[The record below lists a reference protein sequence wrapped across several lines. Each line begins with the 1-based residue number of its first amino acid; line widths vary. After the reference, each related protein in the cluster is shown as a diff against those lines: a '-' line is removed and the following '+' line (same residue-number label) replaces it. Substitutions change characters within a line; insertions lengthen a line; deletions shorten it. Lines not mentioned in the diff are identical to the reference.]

1 MELITLT
8 MAESQSAIFMS
19 QHAQFHQCYSLH
31 LYFFYYDMLKCAAVK
46 KKRSVITWIKP
57 ARQPFY
63 YRNFN

>member
-31 LYFFYYDMLKCAAVK
+31 LYFFYYDMLKCTAVK
-46 KKRSVITWIKP
+46 KKGQLSHELKP
-57 ARQPFY
+57 ARQPSY